1 MPSLRIRSRSRR
13 LGLLAANVANL
24 VRFAGGVRPF
34 ATYKVKKLLA
44 GEWRALIPWMTTA
57 ANFAQ
62 RGNPNRYRRWLRRRT
77 PPPGPDGSVLALSSA
92 VGVGA
97 DRLEKFLE
105 LTAANETPAVDSVV
119 LVESEREGRAR
130 SAVAGSDVRV
140 VGVSDIVGAS
150 DASPDAMVAVM
161 RELVAG
167 APTPYRY
174 VSFLAP
180 GCVPGEMPFAVAEG
194 AKVLVYGDEDAI
206 GDDGRRRQP
215 FFKPG
220 YSPDLLLH
228 ADYLS
233 SCLTVTTAMAE
244 AIPDRPI
251 GDFHSLAL
259 MLVEQAD
266 EVRHVD
272 AFVARRFVP
281 VRQDNVP
288 NYLAPYLR
296 QRYGPS
302 ASITTHTSGWTCH
315 YGRDSRFVSVIIPT
329 KDRIDLLRPCVD
341 GIYATNAPGTFE
353 VIVLDNGST
362 EQETLDWLADGESRL
377 SEFHV
382 VPAPGTFNWSR
393 LNNLG
398 VARAKGDVLVFL
410 NNDTEPTH
418 QDWLARM
425 ADVATR
431 EDVGVVGALLLYPN
445 GRIQH
450 AGVVTGFSGLAAH
463 VYCGVDPES
472 EGHLFVPP
480 TVPRNVAA
488 VTGAC
493 FAIARARI
501 DQIGLFDEAYR
512 ISGSDVELCIRAL
525 KAGFVN
531 VYLPDVRLLHHESQ
545 SRKREDPPEDVS
557 RLRELVA
564 EHCPRDPYYHAD
576 LSLTS
581 LYPSYAP

>member
-1 MPSLRIRSRSRR
+1 MSGLRIRSRLRR
-13 LGLLAANVANL
+13 LALLATNVANL

-57 ANFAQ
+57 ANYAQ
-62 RGNPNRYRRWLRRRT
+62 RGNANRYRRWLRKRT
-77 PPPGPDGSVLALSSA
+77 PPPGPDGPVLALSSA

-97 DRLEKFLE
+97 DRLAQFLA
-105 LTAANETPAVDSVV
+105 LIAANETPMVGSVV
-119 LVESEREGRAR
+119 LVESEREGEAR
-130 SAVAGSDVRV
+130 SALAGSNVRV
-140 VGVSDIVGAS
+140 VGVSDG
-150 DASPDAMVAVM
+150 SPDAMVAVM
-161 RELVAG
+161 RELVADAA
-167 APTPYRY
+167 APYGY

-194 AKVLVYGDEDAI
+194 ARVLVYGDEDTI
-206 GDDGRRRQP
+206 GDDGRRTQP

-220 YSPDLLLH
+220 YSPDLVLH

-233 SCLTVTTAMAE
+233 SCMTVPTALAK
-244 AIPDRPI
+244 AIPDQPI

-272 AFVARRFVP
+272 AFVAHRFVP
-281 VRQDNVP
+281 PPRPGNVP
-288 NYLAPYLR
+288 NYLAPFLKG
-296 QRYGPS
+296 RYGPS
-302 ASITTHTSGWTCH
+302 ASITACAGGWTCH

-362 EQETLDWLADGESRL
+362 ERETLDWLAEAESRL
-377 SEFHV
+377 AEFHV

-398 VARAKGDVLVFL
+398 IAHAKGDVLVFL

-418 QDWLARM
+418 EDWLARM

-463 VYCGVDPES
+463 VYCGVDPKS

-501 DQIGLFDEAYR
+501 DEIGQFDEAYR
-512 ISGSDVELCIRAL
+512 ISGSDVELCIRAM